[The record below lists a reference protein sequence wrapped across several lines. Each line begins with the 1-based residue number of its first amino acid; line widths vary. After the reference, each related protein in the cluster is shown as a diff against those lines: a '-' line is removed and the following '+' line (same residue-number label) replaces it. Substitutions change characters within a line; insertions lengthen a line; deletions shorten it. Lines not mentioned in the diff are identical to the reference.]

1 MRSVPQLAAALLLP
15 LCLLPTEVAGK
26 AKRTLPPKY
35 DKPPYSLMSLSV
47 GAPNDG
53 WQVRPIALKPRKYLA
68 VKKGSERRVYGHPA
82 LVKMLYR
89 TSRDLARSVPGSVML
104 VGDLSSEAGGPLS
117 GHHSHQSGRDADVA
131 FYAKDAK
138 GKPVRLDR
146 LVAFG
151 GDGKAKN
158 GSGLVFDDYRNW
170 LLVQSWLRDHRAGI
184 SFIFISRPL
193 RKRLLDYAA
202 GHPSFKRYAKQAAAL
217 MREPA
222 RAEAHDDHFHVR
234 ISCPK
239 RQDEICREHPR

>member
-1 MRSVPQLAAALLLP
+1 MRFAKQLAAALLLP
-15 LCLLPTEVAGK
+15 LCLLPLDVAGK
-26 AKRTLPPKY
+26 GKRELPPKY
-35 DKPPYSLMSLSV
+35 EKPPFSLMSLSI

-53 WQVRPIALKPRKYLA
+53 WQLRPIALKPRNYLK
-68 VKKGSERRVYGHPA
+68 VKQGSASRVYGHPA

-89 TSRDLARSVPGSVML
+89 TSRDIARSVPGSVML
-104 VGDLSSEAGGPLS
+104 VGDLSSKSGGPLS
-117 GHHSHQSGRDADVA
+117 GHHSHQSGRDADLA

-138 GKPVRLDR
+138 GKSVKLDR
-146 LVAFG
+146 FVAFG
-151 GDGKAKN
+151 GDGKAKDR
-158 GSGLVFDDYRNW
+158 SGLVFDDYRNW
-170 LLVQSWLRDHRAGI
+170 LLVQSWLKDHRAGI

-193 RKRLLDYAA
+193 RKRLLAYAA
-202 GHPSFKRYAKQAAAL
+202 GHPAFKRHVKEAAAL